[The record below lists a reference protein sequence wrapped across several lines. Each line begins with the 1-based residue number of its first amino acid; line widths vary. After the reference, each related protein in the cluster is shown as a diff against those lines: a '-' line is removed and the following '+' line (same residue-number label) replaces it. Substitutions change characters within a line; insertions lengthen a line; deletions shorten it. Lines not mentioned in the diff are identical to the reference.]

1 MEARNTGITIALI
14 IMLSGENDLRKIKSL
29 NFYSKSNKIKK
40 IENLEECI
48 NLQSLT
54 LCYNYITKIE
64 NLASLIKLKTLD
76 LSENSIKKLENLNT
90 LVSLE
95 FLNLSGNLIKELDK
109 ENLKGLISLSSLS
122 IAKNKI
128 ARISEFANLE
138 VLKSL
143 QKLQTAGNLVKQTD
157 LKEFIPLKVTWLK
170 ELDGEAV
177 SSNANQNAS
186 MWVIKENLKDLK
198 ISLNEKCEKLCYL
211 NKELTVS
218 QDKARILDKSAP
230 DKKYMRE
237 LLDKADMLHLTSVN
251 LQQNM
256 TQSRDNLQQLN
267 TRLEII
273 RNTEKETGNY
283 IVEEIKLIDETKRL
297 KENIENME
305 MQYGLILEELELVAS
320 EITKIDELINNTP
333 KFQSS
338 EAKNLDISIKETT
351 KSIDLMKDDIEK
363 TKEKI
368 NEYEILL
375 GRSAENSEISKIFD
389 SAWRLI
395 ASEVW
400 IEESENIVAEC
411 KRFTEKTIKIIDKER
426 AELKEANMKH
436 TEDTRRFEGK
446 IIFLES
452 CLKEEKDKSKTIIEF
467 SKKPQLFEFEDKIIQ
482 EKVQEIANLEKKIK
496 EMTKDL
502 NYIETL
508 ITERSSRL
516 EELSRKQ
523 SYNTNYISESKPE
536 NQGPPKTPDFALA
549 NHESLQKRSH
559 SPFLHVSDIKNI
571 DQQDINYKIL
581 EKLSEVLQL
590 PLDARKI
597 YSGIDNLARSI
608 EKFKEKCKRFKSK
621 KDSLIGQYMQKNIEI
636 SERIKK
642 INQEK
647 ADLAKEKNV
656 CKQYSEEAIKFKQER
671 NKEEEYYE
679 QIRVKKE
686 EIENDKA
693 KLEIRVKGLREELE
707 ILQEKRFKLLLD
719 IRKLQEKYDTENE
732 KYEELTRKVKAL
744 TEELKNSTGKLEEIE
759 RNKDIILTQNSK
771 LKQSIEEKQNFLKN
785 FEQKIEEIQ
794 RTHKIESEN
803 FVKSLKLHEDNISCL
818 ESEIQ
823 QKKDV
828 ILSLNNTI
836 QQCSAKKLEMQ
847 KESQNLETKCN
858 EYRSKASSSED
869 KVQEI
874 DLINKHLCED
884 IRKREFKLSQL
895 DKCIKEK
902 EDIVEKLEN
911 RYLAS
916 IENAEILKNTIRQL
930 ERSVKDISNNVDK
943 KHELHKYGIVK
954 SRKHEKEQDFP
965 LTKEDLIVRK
975 SAEQLRNE
983 PPWFFK
989 SFHDCNKP

>member
-1 MEARNTGITIALI
+1 MEARNSGITIPLI
-14 IMLSGENDLRKIKSL
+14 IMLSGENDFRKIKSL

-48 NLQSLT
+48 NLQSLS

-64 NLASLIKLKTLD
+64 NLAPLIKLKTLD

-109 ENLKGLISLSSLS
+109 ENLKGLISLSNLS

-157 LKEFIPLKVTWLK
+157 LKEFIPLKVSWLK
-170 ELDGEAV
+170 ELDGETV

-198 ISLNEKCEKLCYL
+198 NSLNEKCEKLCFL
-211 NKELTVS
+211 NKELVS
-218 QDKARILDKSAP
+218 SQEKAKILDKSAP

-256 TQSRDNLQQLN
+256 TQSRDTLQQLN

-273 RNTEKETGNY
+273 RNTEKETGNF

-338 EAKNLDISIKETT
+338 EAKNLDLSIKDIT
-351 KSIDLMKDDIEK
+351 KSIDSIKDDIEK
-363 TKEKI
+363 IKEKI

-375 GRSAENSEISKIFD
+375 GKSTESSEISKVFD
-389 SAWRLI
+389 SAWRII

-411 KRFTEKTIKIIDKER
+411 KRFTEKVIIIIDKER
-426 AELKEANMKH
+426 AELKEAAIKNA
-436 TEDTRRFEGK
+436 ENTRRFEGK
-446 IIFLES
+446 INFLES
-452 CLKEEKDKSKTIIEF
+452 CLKEEKEKSKHALEI
-467 SKKPQLFEFEDKIIQ
+467 SSKPQFFEIEDKTIQ
-482 EKVQEIANLEKKIK
+482 EKAQEIANLEKKIK

-502 NYIETL
+502 NRIENL
-508 ITERSSRL
+508 HTEKTEML
-516 EELSRKQ
+516 EELSKKQ
-523 SYNTNYISESKPE
+523 IYKSNYISGSKLE
-536 NQGPPKTPDFALA
+536 NQEPPKTPDFILVS
-549 NHESLQKRSH
+549 HESSQKRSY
-559 SPFLHVSDIKNI
+559 SPFSQVSDIKNI
-571 DQQDINYKIL
+571 DQQDINFKIL
-581 EKLSEVLQL
+581 EKLSEILQL
-590 PLDARKI
+590 PLDSRKI
-597 YSGIDNLARSI
+597 YTGIDNLVKSI
-608 EKFKEKCKRFKSK
+608 EKFNEKCKRFKSK
-621 KDSLIGQYMQKNIEI
+621 KNALIEQYMQKNVEI
-636 SERIKK
+636 SERIRK

-647 ADLAKEKNV
+647 ADLTKEKKI
-656 CKQYSEEAIKFKQER
+656 CKQYNEEVIKIKQER
-671 NKEEEYYE
+671 KKEEESYE
-679 QIRVKKE
+679 EIRLKKE
-686 EIENDKA
+686 EIENEKA

-719 IRKLQEKYDTENE
+719 TRKLQEKCDTENE
-732 KYEELTRKVKAL
+732 KYEELSGKLISL
-744 TEELKNSTGKLEEIE
+744 TKELKNSTDKLEEIE
-759 RNKDIILTQNSK
+759 KNKDTILTQNSK
-771 LKQSIEEKQNFLKN
+771 IKQSIDEKQNLLKD

-794 RTHKIESEN
+794 KNHKIESEN
-803 FVKSLKLHEDNISCL
+803 FTKSLKHFENNLSCL
-818 ESEIQ
+818 ESDIE
-823 QKKDV
+823 QKKDI
-828 ILSLNNTI
+828 ILSLNNSI
-836 QQCSAKKLEMQ
+836 QQYSAKNLEIQ
-847 KESQNLETKCN
+847 KENQNLETKCN
-858 EYRSKASSSED
+858 EYRLKAYSSED
-869 KVQEI
+869 KIQEI
-874 DLINKHLCED
+874 DLISKHLCED
-884 IRKREFKLSQL
+884 IRKRELKISQL
-895 DKCIKEK
+895 DKSIKEK
-902 EDIVEKLEN
+902 EDIIEKLEN
-911 RYLAS
+911 KYLVS
-916 IENAEILKNTIRQL
+916 IENAEFLKNTIRQL
-930 ERSVKDISNNVDK
+930 ERSLKDTSNNVDK
-943 KHELHKYGIVK
+943 KHELHKYGVLK
-954 SRKHEKEQDFP
+954 TRKHEKEQDFP

-989 SFHDCNKP
+989 SFH